1 MRTIVEF
8 ARGTISFGELTSE
21 KYLESIQYIV
31 SAAIAIAIVICDVPH
46 ISQITKID
54 IAFMPYLCMLF
65 MLP

>member
-1 MRTIVEF
+1 MPCGI
-8 ARGTISFGELTSE
+8 ISFDELTSE

-31 SAAIAIAIVICDVPH
+31 SAVIAIDIIICDVPH

-54 IAFMPYLCMLF
+54 IAFMLYLCMLF